1 MAKNNS
7 NLIALEMVSMAQ
19 SALIKMR
26 LNRIVEMLG
35 WGKIKNDPN
44 KPVQTGKTSDEINP
58 SPSHQVSTPEP
69 EPMEDKTI
77 AREDSAKEGS
87 RKKPRKQVR
96 FSMKSAKLPV
106 VHVESSGVK
115 LLKFR
120 TLTEIEIGDEME
132 TPEME
137 DLPSEFEDEKKSN
150 RWNKRKSYNLNTP
163 AVKTPAEKSS
173 KVILY
178 KFCRLS
184 ENAMENTVVQIHK
197 EEEAKP
203 TVTEFLTQTGFLLE
217 KPQKKPGKL
226 QPKKEKYFSIKS
238 LPCNQYLIHHRNERR
253 HLKYGKGFQ
262 KKCQCIFC
270 DSASPLS
277 PKCPECRSV
286 PESSKT
292 EKPTQIPFVC
302 KCKWCQTKASVCSM
316 CGRLIKKTEVKDPT
330 KMQDKVTKPLVQ
342 PDVVE
347 GRLQEGTEEQRN

>member
-1 MAKNNS
+1 MAP
-7 NLIALEMVSMAQ
+7 
-19 SALIKMR
+19 SALIKNR

-58 SPSHQVSTPEP
+58 SPSHQVSTPE
-69 EPMEDKTI
+69 EPMEDKTV
-77 AREDSAKEGS
+77 AREDSTKEGS
-87 RKKPRKQVR
+87 REKPRKQVR

-106 VHVESSGVK
+106 VHGESSCVQ
-115 LLKFR
+115 LLTFR
-120 TLTEIEIGDEME
+120 KLTEIEIGDEME

-150 RWNKRKSYNLNTP
+150 RWSKRKSYNLNTP
-163 AVKTPAEKSS
+163 VKTPAEKSS
-173 KVILY
+173 TVVLS

-184 ENAMENTVVQIHK
+184 ENAMENTTVQIHK
-197 EEEAKP
+197 EEEAIKTT

-217 KPQKKPGKL
+217 KPQKKPSNL
-226 QPKKEKYFSIKS
+226 QPKKESYFAIKS
-238 LPCNQYLIHHRNERR
+238 LPCNQNLIHHRNERR

-262 KKCQCIFC
+262 KECQCIFC
-270 DSASPLS
+270 ASASPLS
-277 PKCPECRSV
+277 PKCPECRLLHV

-316 CGRLIKKTEVKDPT
+316 CGRLIKKTETKDPT

-347 GRLQEGTEEQRN
+347 DRLQEGTEAQRQ

>member
-1 MAKNNS
+1 MF
-7 NLIALEMVSMAQ
+7 SMAP
-19 SALIKMR
+19 SALIKHR
-26 LNRIVEMLG
+26 LNRIVEMMG
-35 WGKIKNDPN
+35 WGKIKDDPK

-87 RKKPRKQVR
+87 REKPRKQFR

-106 VHVESSGVK
+106 VHGESSCVK
-115 LLKFR
+115 LLQFRKF
-120 TLTEIEIGDEME
+120 TENEIGDEME

-150 RWNKRKSYNLNTP
+150 RWSKRKSYNLNTP

-173 KVILY
+173 KVVLY

-184 ENAMENTVVQIHK
+184 ENAMENTTVQIHK
-197 EEEAKP
+197 EEEAKST

-226 QPKKEKYFSIKS
+226 QPKKESYFSIKS
-238 LPCNQYLIHHRNERR
+238 LPCNQNLIHHRNERR

-262 KKCQCIFC
+262 KECQCIFC
-270 DSASPLS
+270 DSTSPLS
-277 PKCPECRSV
+277 PKCPECRLLHV

-316 CGRLIKKTEVKDPT
+316 CGRLIKKTETKEST

-342 PDVVE
+342 PEVVE
-347 GRLQEGTEEQRN
+347 GRLQEGTEEQSH